1 MYKKVM
7 IETKAIKT
15 QIKEIL
21 VISENVSKKST
32 FCFWVKPFA
41 TNLALY
47 LSIKLLG
54 RYFLLELHMQLIG
67 FTPRANQ

>member
-1 MYKKVM
+1 M

-32 FCFWVKPFA
+32 FCF
-41 TNLALY
+41 
-47 LSIKLLG
+47 
-54 RYFLLELHMQLIG
+54 
-67 FTPRANQ
+67 